1 MNAQAAQLAAW
12 GRQVDRPN
20 QPSVPNNRQTPRC
33 DWPPEGDKWRFDVL
47 IAFVKL
53 KERNSQFEMSVQEAR
68 DAAMLLVEQ
77 DRATIKGDV
86 VSAL

>member
-1 MNAQAAQLAAW
+1 LSETAAGRARLAEL
-12 GRQVDRPN
+12 V
-20 QPSVPNNRQTPRC
+20 
-33 DWPPEGDKWRFDVL
+33 
-47 IAFVKL
+47 VKL